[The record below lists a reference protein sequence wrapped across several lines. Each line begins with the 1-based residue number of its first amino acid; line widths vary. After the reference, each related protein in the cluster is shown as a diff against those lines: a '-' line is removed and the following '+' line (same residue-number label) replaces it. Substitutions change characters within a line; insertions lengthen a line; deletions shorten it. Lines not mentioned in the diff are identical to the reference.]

1 MPNLVTLSGR
11 LRLPSQS
18 YYTNVTN
25 DNVTMFKLA
34 IITVGRMLVRVP
46 ARRGKETHGYINLGT
61 YIFVYLHLFVS
72 NAV

>member
-1 MPNLVTLSGR
+1 MI
-11 LRLPSQS
+11 
-18 YYTNVTN
+18 
-25 DNVTMFKLA
+25 KLA
-34 IITVGRMLVRVP
+34 IIKVGRMLVRVP